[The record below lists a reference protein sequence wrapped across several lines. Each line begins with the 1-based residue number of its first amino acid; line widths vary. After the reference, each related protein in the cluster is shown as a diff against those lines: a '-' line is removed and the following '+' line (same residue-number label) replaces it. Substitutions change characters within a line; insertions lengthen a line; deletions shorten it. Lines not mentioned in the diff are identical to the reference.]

1 MECHLHQQNQP
12 WRCKV
17 SLRRG
22 SDSDGL
28 PITDIQEVQFG
39 DIIHEAVDLE
49 DRLRRAQKA
58 ILNPSIDYADFL
70 LDEDRSDDV
79 ISLEDEQNLSFS
91 SNVVC
96 VDVWGPD
103 VPDLT
108 FIDLP
113 GATTSC
119 DNRVRFSTL
128 NVSLS

>member
-1 MECHLHQQNQP
+1 MECRLHQQNQP

-17 SLRRG
+17 SLRR
-22 SDSDGL
+22 DSDENGL

-58 ILNPSIDYADFL
+58 ILNPSIDYANFL
-70 LDEDRSDDV
+70 FDEDRSDDV

-113 GATTSC
+113 GAATSC